1 MKYLTRVA
9 AALALLAIATA
20 ADAKR
25 FKVGEPV
32 PDFDLVLLD
41 GTHIHPADL
50 RGQVVVINF
59 WATWCVP
66 CRTELP
72 LLDSYYR
79 AAQRKGWPLQIVAVT
94 TEDSASP
101 SQLKPLFAVLQMPAA
116 KRVRGGALSDVDA
129 VPTNYVI
136 DKKGILRY
144 AKAGSFSLDGLNDV
158 LMPLL
163 RESDDQPPQ

>member
-1 MKYLTRVA
+1 MRILVRLA
-9 AALALLAIATA
+9 AALALLAITTTVE
-20 ADAKR
+20 AKR
-25 FKVGEPV
+25 FKVDEPV

-41 GTHIHPADL
+41 GTHVHPSDL

-66 CRTELP
+66 CRAELP

-79 AAQRKGWPLQIVAVT
+79 VAQKKGWPLRMYAVT
-94 TEDSASP
+94 TEDSASI

-136 DKKGILRY
+136 DKSGVLRY
-144 AKAGSFSLDGLNDV
+144 AKPGSFNLDELNEV
-158 LMPLL
+158 LVPLL
-163 RESDDQPPQ
+163 QEPAPTAAP

>member
-1 MKYLTRVA
+1 MKLLLRAA
-9 AALALLAIATA
+9 AALALLCAAGTA
-20 ADAKR
+20 EAKR

-41 GTHIHPADL
+41 GSHVHPADL
-50 RGQVVVINF
+50 KGQVVVINF

-72 LLDSYYR
+72 LLDAYYKI
-79 AAQRKGWPLQIVAVT
+79 AQNKGLPLRVFAVT
-94 TEDSASP
+94 TEDSVP
-101 SQLKPLFAVLQMPAA
+101 ISQLKPLFAVLHMPAA

-136 DKKGILRY
+136 DKSGVLRY
-144 AKAGSFSLDGLNDV
+144 AKAGSFTLDGLNEV
-158 LMPLL
+158 LVPLIN
-163 RESDDQPPQ
+163 EPEPTAAP